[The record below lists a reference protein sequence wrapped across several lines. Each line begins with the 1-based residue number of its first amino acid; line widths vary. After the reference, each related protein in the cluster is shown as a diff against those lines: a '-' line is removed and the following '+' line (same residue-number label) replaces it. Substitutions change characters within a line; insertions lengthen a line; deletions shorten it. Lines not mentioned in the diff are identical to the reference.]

1 MSRTI
6 SRVRTHLRRNEG
18 QTMPEYALV
27 LAVVASGSAL
37 LLAELGGRVTA
48 VLVQVTGYLH

>member
-6 SRVRTHLRRNEG
+6 SRATHLFRRNEG

-37 LLAELGGRVTA
+37 LFAELGGQVTA
-48 VLVQVTGYLH
+48 VVTQVASYLH

>member
-6 SRVRTHLRRNEG
+6 SRAMSVFRRNGG

-27 LAVVASGSAL
+27 LAVASAAAL
-37 LLAELGGRVTA
+37 LFAVLGGRVVSVVNDVA
-48 VLVQVTGYLH
+48 GFLP

>member
-6 SRVRTHLRRNEG
+6 SRVTHLFRRNEG

-27 LAVVASGSAL
+27 LTVVASSSAL
-37 LLAELGGRVTA
+37 LLAELGNRVTA
-48 VLVQVTGYLH
+48 VATQVASHLH

>member
-6 SRVRTHLRRNEG
+6 SRAMSVFRRNGG

-27 LAVVASGSAL
+27 LAVVASAAAL
-37 LLAELGGRVTA
+37 LFAELGGRVVSVVNDVA
-48 VLVQVTGYLH
+48 GFLP